1 LALSLLTVGGDK
13 RAAHI
18 LAHCSPRVSLATE
31 GENIQCEWR
40 PRYLKFEK
48 RKLAKDTLAAI
59 SKVSIDNRFVGHDGR
74 EYVIARGS
82 EKAETKNVVEV
93 TVKIAGVDKPLA
105 RYALILIE
113 ISGQ

>member
-1 LALSLLTVGGDK
+1 MSVLT
-13 RAAHI
+13 
-18 LAHCSPRVSLATE
+18 
-31 GENIQCEWR
+31 
-40 PRYLKFEK
+40 FE
-48 RKLAKDTLAAI
+48 RRTLAKDTLSAI
-59 SKVSIDNRFVGHDGR
+59 WGLCTDKRFVGHDGR

-82 EKAETKNVVEV
+82 EKTETKNVVEV